1 MNIRDQLI
9 QIASPAHVFTDE
21 PMSAHT
27 TFKAGGIADYYVEAT
42 SEDVLSSLLRF
53 LNEQNYP
60 FYIVGNGSNLLV
72 SDEGYRGV
80 IITLVGEF
88 CEVYTDTQEHIRKA
102 ADGENDDMHGSEM
115 SDSSDKVITCDSSEN
130 LMTRDLAD
138 KAIIH
143 AGAGCLLSKAASVA
157 ASNSLTGL
165 EFASGIPGS
174 MGGAIVMNAGAYGGE
189 MSQVVKGVRAMDM
202 SGDIVELKLEELELG
217 YRTSIFKKEKM
228 IVLGVDMVLEKGN
241 ETDIRAKMND
251 LNSQRK
257 AKQPLEYPSAG
268 STFKRP
274 EGYFAGK
281 LIMEAG
287 LKGFTVGGACVSEKH
302 CGFIINKGEATAT
315 DIKQL
320 MDEVVIKV
328 KENSGVTLEPEVC
341 LLGF

>member
-27 TFKAGGIADYYVEAT
+27 TFKAGGKADYYVEAT
-42 SEDVLSSLLRF
+42 SEDELSSLLHF

-102 ADGENDDMHGSEM
+102 ADGENDDLHGSEM

-157 ASNSLTGL
+157 ASNFLTGL

-189 MSQVVKGVRAMDM
+189 MSQVVKSVRAMDM

-287 LKGFTVGGACVSEKH
+287 LRGYAVGGACVSEKH
-302 CGFIINKGEATAT
+302 CGFIINKGEATAS
-315 DIKQL
+315 DIRQL
-320 MDEVVIKV
+320 MDEVIVKV
-328 KENSGVTLEPEVC
+328 KESAGVTLEPEVC

>member
-27 TFKAGGIADYYVEAT
+27 TFRAGGIADYYVEAT

-143 AGAGCLLSKAASVA
+143 AGAGCLLSKAALVA

-189 MSQVVKGVRAMDM
+189 MSQVVKSVRAMDM
-202 SGDIVELKLEELELG
+202 SGDIKELKLEELELG

-287 LKGFTVGGACVSEKH
+287 LRGYAVGGACVSEKH

-315 DIKQL
+315 DIKHL
-320 MDEVVIKV
+320 MDEVIVKV
-328 KENSGVTLEPEVC
+328 KESAGVTLEPEVC

>member
-9 QIASPAHVFTDE
+9 QIVSPAHVFTDE

-42 SEDVLSSLLRF
+42 SEDVLSSLLRL

-102 ADGENDDMHGSEM
+102 ADGENDDLHGSEM

-143 AGAGCLLSKAASVA
+143 AGAGCMLSKAASVA

-174 MGGAIVMNAGAYGGE
+174 VGGAIVMNAGAYGGE
-189 MSQVVKGVRAMDM
+189 MSQVVKSVRAMDM

-287 LKGFTVGGACVSEKH
+287 LRGYAVGGACVSEKH
-302 CGFIINKGEATAT
+302 CGFIINKGDATAS
-315 DIKQL
+315 DIRQL
-320 MDEVVIKV
+320 MDEVIVKV
-328 KENSGVTLEPEVC
+328 KESAGVTLEPEVC

>member
-42 SEDVLSSLLRF
+42 SEDELSSLLHF

-80 IITLVGEF
+80 IITLAGEF
-88 CEVYTDTQEHIRKA
+88 CEVNVDTQEPIRKT
-102 ADGENDDMHGSEM
+102 ADGENDDLHGSEM

-130 LMTRDLAD
+130 LMTRDLSD
-138 KAIIH
+138 KAMIH

-189 MSQVVKGVRAMDM
+189 MSQVVKSVRAMDM

-287 LKGFTVGGACVSEKH
+287 LRGYAVGGACVSEKH

-315 DIKQL
+315 DIKHL

-328 KENSGVTLEPEVC
+328 KENSGVMLEPEVC

>member
-115 SDSSDKVITCDSSEN
+115 SDSSDKVITCDSLEN
-130 LMTRDLAD
+130 LMTRDLSD
-138 KAIIH
+138 KVIIH

>member
-21 PMSAHT
+21 PLSAHT

-42 SEDVLSSLLRF
+42 SEDVLSFLLRF

-130 LMTRDLAD
+130 LMTRDLSD

-157 ASNSLTGL
+157 ASNSHPGL

-189 MSQVVKGVRAMDM
+189 MSQVVKSVRAMDM

-241 ETDIRAKMND
+241 ETNIRAKMND

-287 LKGFTVGGACVSEKH
+287 LRGYAVGGACVSEKH

-328 KENSGVTLEPEVC
+328 KKNSGVTLEPEVC

>member
-9 QIASPAHVFTDE
+9 QIASPAHVFIDE

-27 TFKAGGIADYYVEAT
+27 TFKAGGIADYYVEAI

-80 IITLVGEF
+80 IITPVGEF

-130 LMTRDLAD
+130 LMTRDLSD

-189 MSQVVKGVRAMDM
+189 MSQVVKSVRAMDM
-202 SGDIVELKLEELELG
+202 SGDIVELKLEDLELG

-302 CGFIINKGEATAT
+302 CGFIINKGEATAS
-315 DIKQL
+315 DIRRL

>member
-102 ADGENDDMHGSEM
+102 TDGENDDMHGSEM

-130 LMTRDLAD
+130 LMTRDLSD

-189 MSQVVKGVRAMDM
+189 MSQVVKSVRAMDM

-228 IVLGVDMVLEKGN
+228 IVLGVNVVLEKGN

>member
-42 SEDVLSSLLRF
+42 SEDVLSFLLRF

-102 ADGENDDMHGSEM
+102 TDGENDDMHGSEM

-228 IVLGVDMVLEKGN
+228 IVLSVDMVLEKGN

-287 LKGFTVGGACVSEKH
+287 LRGYAVGGACVSEKH
-302 CGFIINKGEATAT
+302 CGFIINKGEATAS
-315 DIKQL
+315 DIRQL

>member
-42 SEDVLSSLLRF
+42 SEDVLSFLLRF

-130 LMTRDLAD
+130 LMTRDLSD

-189 MSQVVKGVRAMDM
+189 MSQVVKSVRAMDM

-241 ETDIRAKMND
+241 ETNIRAKMND

-287 LKGFTVGGACVSEKH
+287 LRGYAVGGACVSEKH

-328 KENSGVTLEPEVC
+328 KKNSGVTLEPEVC

>member
-130 LMTRDLAD
+130 LMTRDLSD
-138 KAIIH
+138 KVIIH

-189 MSQVVKGVRAMDM
+189 MSQVVKSVRAMDM